1 MASDSQN
8 TRKVIPGW
16 LSGEGKKLLYPMSFR
31 VVNDMVTALDMY
43 ADRYRET
50 LDTAARRNAS
60 SGVDDPGWHN
70 ILVGGA
76 AAAGTGLRGLSELP
90 FGVLSKG
97 KGNNELYRFNEW
109 DKIRAAIDK
118 ATSNNKKV
126 RVFGHS
132 YGGAT
137 VANIAKDYPN
147 VPVYALD
154 PVGWFDRLD
163 KIPKNLTIVRPDPGY
178 VSTRDGI
185 VARLAPLMGGR
196 WPILED
202 QKERYMLYD
211 GGHVSGVDLAV
222 NKIVNNN
229 RTDSPKTDVA
239 KSNADMKRRRNIGPM
254 DWSLFIR

>member
-8 TRKVIPGW
+8 VRKVIPGW
-16 LSGEGKKLLYPMSFR
+16 LSYAGKKLLYPMPVR
-31 VVNDMVTALDMY
+31 VANDMVTALNSY
-43 ADRYRET
+43 ADRHRKT
-50 LDTAARRNAS
+50 LDTTARRYG
-60 SGVDDPGWHN
+60 GVDDPGWHN

-76 AAAGTGLRGLSELP
+76 AAAGTGLRGLSYLP
-90 FGVLSKG
+90 FGILSKG
-97 KGNNELYRFNEW
+97 KGNNELYRFNEL

-118 ATSNNKKV
+118 ATSNNKNV

-163 KIPKNLTIVRPDPGY
+163 KIPKNLTIVRPNPEY
-178 VSTRDGI
+178 VSTGDGI
-185 VARLAPLMGGR
+185 VARLAPLIGGR
-196 WPILED
+196 WPILKD

-229 RTDSPKTDVA
+229 RTDFSKIDVA
-239 KSNADMKRRRNIGPM
+239 KSNVDMKRRRNIAPI
-254 DWSLFIR
+254 DWSSFIR